1 MPPRRPE
8 PEPISP
14 PKKEKK
20 KKGFFS
26 MFSKREKVWGVR
38 CVVWGEDLFDIWME
52 DICSARYEGKYG
64 YRSDVSL
71 GTRLLKG
78 YYYDLPGFETWIL
91 CDSEMEMEQKVPCT
105 DMAAALGRLSFPP
118 IFLCIFW
125 LLLFFVVGKLHMLE
139 WRTND
144 ILGREQILFIIIV
157 HIKLIYLDW
166 ILMGILEGL
175 AC

>member
-1 MPPRRPE
+1 
-8 PEPISP
+8 
-14 PKKEKK
+14 
-20 KKGFFS
+20 
-26 MFSKREKVWGVR
+26 
-38 CVVWGEDLFDIWME
+38 ME

-91 CDSEMEMEQKVPCT
+91 CGSEMEMEQKVPCT

-125 LLLFFVVGKLHMLE
+125 LLLFFCCRKAAYAGVE
-139 WRTND
+139 D
-144 ILGREQILFIIIV
+144 
-157 HIKLIYLDW
+157 
-166 ILMGILEGL
+166 
-175 AC
+175 